1 MANQTAH
8 RDYKRQDG
16 KSIAYKAAAVG
27 PLYIGSL
34 IALNAAGY
42 AKKAADTAAEKF
54 VGVLRYAVDNSA
66 GAAGDKD
73 AIVWA
78 EGAVELAFSGTATIA
93 DVGKQVYAVDDQTV
107 ALAATTTNDVL
118 VGRITE
124 VVSAGVVRV
133 KITPE
138 V

>member
-1 MANQTAH
+1 MANQTAN
-8 RDYKRQDG
+8 RDYKRQD
-16 KSIAYKAAAVG
+16 SVSVAYKAAAVG

-34 IALNAAGY
+34 ISLNTSGY
-42 AKKAADTAAEKF
+42 AKKASDTASEKF
-54 VGVLRYAVDNSA
+54 VGVLHEKVDNSA

-73 AIVWA
+73 ALVYA
-78 EGAVELAFSGTATIA
+78 EGAFEFAFSGTASQA
-93 DVGKQVYAVDDQTV
+93 DVGKQVYVVDDQTV
-107 ALAATTTNDVL
+107 GLAATTTNDVL

-124 VVSAGVVRV
+124 VVSPGVVRV

>member
-8 RDYKRQDG
+8 RDYKRQQ
-16 KSIAYKAAAVG
+16 SESVAYKAAAVG
-27 PLYIGSL
+27 PLYIGSM
-34 IALNAAGY
+34 INLNTSGY
-42 AKKAADTAAEKF
+42 AKKASDTASELF
-54 VGVLRYAVDNSA
+54 VGVLREKVDNSA

-73 AIVWA
+73 AIVYT
-78 EGAVELAFSGTATIA
+78 EGAFEFAFSGTAA
-93 DVGKQVYAVDDQTV
+93 QVDVGKKVYVVDDQTV